1 MNTVDNRQ
9 ILVFAA
15 ANILL
20 IIVAAV
26 FWLLPMMRDINHL
39 RSHVQLQESQYA
51 ARARHHAA
59 YADNL
64 RELEMLYAKPRLM
77 TYDERAAAL
86 REVNQVVARNSLH
99 RLGFSANRA
108 AGFYSHRLGQVDTL
122 RINAESEVTDVL
134 RFLYALENTPA
145 HILSL
150 GIDWDEYPLATINVD
165 MSLVSV
171 GE

>member
-1 MNTVDNRQ
+1 MTEIRTKQ

-15 ANILL
+15 VNILL
-20 IIVAAV
+20 IIVVAL
-26 FWLLPMMRDINHL
+26 FWLLPMTQDINHL
-39 RSHVQLQESQYA
+39 RNHVRLQENQYA

-59 YADNL
+59 YAEHL
-64 RELEMLYAKPRLM
+64 RELDMLYAKPRLM

-108 AGFYSHRLGQVDTL
+108 AGFYSHRFRQVDEF
-122 RINAESEVTDVL
+122 RINAESEVSDVL

-150 GIDWDEYPLATINVD
+150 GIDWDGYSQATINVD
-165 MSLVSV
+165 MSLISLSD
-171 GE
+171 